1 MHTVVKAIRSLIAS
15 LLICDTEAHGEGCH
29 KITLFTFGKSLWVP
43 VKGIN
48 TSFYTSRFTHIHIG
62 MHIPSKL

>member
-48 TSFYTSRFTHIHIG
+48 TSFYTALYTHPHWDAHSI
-62 MHIPSKL
+62 